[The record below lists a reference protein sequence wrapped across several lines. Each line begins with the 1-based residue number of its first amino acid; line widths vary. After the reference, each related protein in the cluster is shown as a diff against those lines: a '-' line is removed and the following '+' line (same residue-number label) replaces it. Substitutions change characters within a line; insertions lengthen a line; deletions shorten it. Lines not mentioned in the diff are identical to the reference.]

1 MVHIGAS
8 FLMFFNNI
16 VMFIF
21 FILLVVPQVASH
33 GCPQQKCGTFDS
45 IPYPFRL
52 DNGSNCGELLS
63 DAFHLSCFNETSL
76 FIKIG
81 SYRYQVLHFFLDGGG
96 VLVDFPNDTV
106 CYSSS
111 CRTYYDLKSFRFQA
125 NDYFGIAKDNL
136 VGLYGCGDSSLCR
149 SDCGGCHDANSTT
162 TFTSNGCCYLL
173 SEDRGG
179 VWRVGD
185 GFDVFEEF
193 GCKGF
198 SSWVGSGLGSNNGE
212 IKRGVKLEWA
222 IPSELIKGTCA
233 LNAQSVNASSVI
245 SGMRCKCVDGFIGDG
260 FAKGSGC
267 LKYCLKG
274 GVEVYGKAC
283 YPKGHGRG
291 KLMLAAGILALS
303 LSIATLIGLFCLLKR
318 QTKLRTA
325 DLDQTRTQS
334 SVSFH
339 KGRRTR
345 LFTHTE
351 LEQATNGFSND
362 QKLVN
367 IGDESTIYA
376 GVLTDG
382 LQVAVHKV
390 RCTTETDLIQVL
402 SQVKILSEVTH
413 TNMARI
419 LGCSIDSGYT
429 PLVVYENPGN
439 GTLEQ
444 HLRQAGTEGKMGID
458 WQKRLTITVQLSS
471 VLAYLQTE
479 IFPPVFHHG
488 LESGCVLLDHDMSVK
503 LVGFELLDH
512 GSDRCGSNGPFSNKN
527 DVYGLGVVLL
537 EILAGGKSVELAT
550 VALRKIRNGKLEEV
564 VDPMLYY
571 HEQPAYRKEQIGI
584 VADVATRCLLFGGGD
599 GRFGGGDGRLGMND
613 VARELVHVTKESIDH
628 VGSRRGPAGL
638 EETFSNSSLLQMISL
653 SPDSIY
659 VP

>member
-1 MVHIGAS
+1 MII
-8 FLMFFNNI
+8 I
-16 VMFIF
+16 VVLL
-21 FILLVVPQVASH
+21 LLVVPPVVVGH
-33 GCPQQKCGTFDS
+33 GCPPEKCGSFDT

-52 DNGSNCGELLS
+52 NNGSECGELIS
-63 DAFHLSCFNETSL
+63 DAFHLSCFNETIL
-76 FIKIG
+76 FINIG
-81 SYRYQVLHFFLDGGG
+81 SYKYQVLHFFPDSGG

-106 CYSSS
+106 HYSSS
-111 CRTYYDLKSFRFQA
+111 CRSYYDLKSFKFQA
-125 NDYFGIAKDNL
+125 NDYFGISKDNL

-149 SDCGGCHDANSTT
+149 SDCGGCRDANTTT
-162 TFTSNGCCYLL
+162 TFTSSGCCYSL

-179 VWRVGD
+179 VWKVGD
-185 GFDVFEEF
+185 GFNVFEES

-198 SSWVGSGLGSNNGE
+198 SSWVGSSTGSNNGE

-222 IPSELIKGTCA
+222 IPGDLIKEACD
-233 LNAQSVNASSVI
+233 LNGRSVNASSVI
-245 SGMRCKCVDGFIGDG
+245 FGMRCKCIDGFIGDG
-260 FAKGSGC
+260 FAKGKGC
-267 LKYCLKG
+267 LKYCLKNG
-274 GVEVYGKAC
+274 AEVYGKAC
-283 YPKGHGRG
+283 YANRHGRG
-291 KLMLAAGILALS
+291 KLMLVAGILALA
-303 LSIATLIGLFCLLKR
+303 LSIATLIALFFMLKR
-318 QTKLRTA
+318 QTKLGTA
-325 DLDQTRTQS
+325 DLDQTRSQG

-345 LFTHTE
+345 LFTHAE
-351 LEQATNGFSND
+351 LEQATNGFSDD

-367 IGDESTIYA
+367 MGGGGTIYA
-376 GVLTDG
+376 GILTDG
-382 LQVAVHKV
+382 LKVGIHKV
-390 RCTTETDLIQVL
+390 HCTTETDLIQVL
-402 SQVKILSEVTH
+402 SRVKTLSEVSH
-413 TNMARI
+413 ANMARI

-444 HLRQAGTEGKMGID
+444 HLCLAGID
-458 WQKRLTITVQLSS
+458 GKNGLDWYNRLTITAQLSS

-488 LESGCVLLDHDMSVK
+488 LQTGCIFLDQDLSVK
-503 LVGFELLDH
+503 LVGLELLDH
-512 GSDRCGSNGPFSNKN
+512 GSDGYGSITPFSNKN

-537 EILAGGKSVELAT
+537 EILAGGKSSELAT

-571 HEQPAYRKEQIGI
+571 HEQPAYRKEQMGI
-584 VADVATRCLLFGGGD
+584 VADVATRCLL
-599 GRFGGGDGRLGMND
+599 FGGGDGRLGMND